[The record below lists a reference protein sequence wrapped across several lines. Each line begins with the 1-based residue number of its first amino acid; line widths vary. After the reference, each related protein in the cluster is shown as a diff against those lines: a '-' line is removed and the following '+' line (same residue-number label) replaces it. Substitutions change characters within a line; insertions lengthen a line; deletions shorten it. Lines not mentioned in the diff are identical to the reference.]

1 MLGFVPSAVPK
12 SRAVGWLRQSCLRWV
27 PSSGAAPTA
36 DSVASPDTRPPG
48 DQHFYPVG
56 TRQCLLSGLSCLM
69 RSPGHTG
76 RRETVYAVGDMG
88 LTCGFSGRVSVEG
101 SGRWVLLPPK
111 HFRRCAYRGGVR
123 PLAFVEVGDVTVPS
137 EK

>member
-1 MLGFVPSAVPK
+1 MVLGFVPSAVPK

-88 LTCGFSGRVSVEG
+88 LTCGFSGRVSGGCPVVIGCGAGWWEG
-101 SGRWVLLPPK
+101 GEVSSVWWLVSG
-111 HFRRCAYRGGVR
+111 
-123 PLAFVEVGDVTVPS
+123 
-137 EK
+137 